1 MKNLYIPSL
10 KNKGID
16 DFTTDTGIKVRR
28 FISPILRKIVNIA
41 CVRKIVLEGYP
52 VLEKDTPYIFAST
65 HDFKHDV
72 HAAIASMDRHG
83 YLLEGTTNHV
93 DYNPEFYAV
102 FINGLIHVDRFD
114 EKSRKESVP
123 KMERIIKS
131 GSSILMY
138 PEGAWNITESMP
150 VQPLFKGPYILASNL
165 KKDGYDVKVV
175 PIAQYQNFDDKEIYL
190 KAGEPIDIASYEC
203 AEGITKLRDAL
214 ATLKWE
220 LMDAHAPKVQRKD
233 LGNNPRE
240 IFLEEREKEYLRANW
255 KKDVFDEE
263 IMMYKDKNNPY
274 PEYVRETF
282 DNVKITKDNAHIL
295 ASILVEREL
304 DKKYDLKEHIHKAHA
319 KSLKK

>member
-52 VLEKDTPYIFAST
+52 VLEKDTPYIFTST

-83 YLLEGTTNHV
+83 YLLEGTTNHI

-102 FINGLIHVDRFD
+102 FINGLIHVDRFN

-131 GSSILMY
+131 GSSIMMY
-138 PEGAWNITESMP
+138 PEGSWNNHESMP
-150 VQPLFKGPYILASNL
+150 VLPLFKGPYLVANNL
-165 KKDGYDVKVV
+165 KKQGYNVKVV
-175 PIAQYQNFDDKEIYL
+175 PMAQYQNFDEKEVYV
-190 KAGEPIDIASYEC
+190 KVGEPIDIASYDSK
-203 AEGITKLRDAL
+203 EGLIKLRDAL

-220 LMDAHAPKVQRKD
+220 LMEEHAPRVKRED
-233 LGNNPRE
+233 LGNDPRSL
-240 IFLEEREKEYLRANW
+240 FLKEREKEYLRGNW
-255 KKDVFDEE
+255 KDDCYDEE
-263 IMMYKDKNNPY
+263 IIMYKDKNIPY
-274 PEYVRETF
+274 REDVLKPF
-282 DNVKITKDNAHIL
+282 ENVKITKENAHLIAPFL
-295 ASILVEREL
+295 AEIENE
-304 DKKYDLKEHIHKAHA
+304 KKYDLKEHMHKVHA
-319 KSLKK
+319 MKKK

>member
-52 VLEKDTPYIFAST
+52 VLEKDTPYIFTST

-83 YLLEGTTNHV
+83 YLLEGTTNHI
-93 DYNPEFYAV
+93 DYNPEFYGV

-131 GSSILMY
+131 GSSIMMY
-138 PEGAWNITESMP
+138 PEGSWNNHESMP
-150 VQPLFKGPYILASNL
+150 VLPLFKGPYLVANNL
-165 KKDGYDVKVV
+165 KKQGYNVKIV
-175 PIAQYQNFDDKEIYL
+175 PMAQYQNFDEKEVYV
-190 KAGEPIDIASYEC
+190 KVGEPIDIASYDSK
-203 AEGITKLRDAL
+203 EGLIKLRDAL

-220 LMDAHAPKVQRKD
+220 LMEEHAPRVKRED
-233 LGNNPRE
+233 LGNDPRSL
-240 IFLEEREKEYLRANW
+240 FLKEREKEYLRGNW
-255 KKDVFDEE
+255 KDDCYDEE
-263 IMMYKDKNNPY
+263 IIMYKDKNIPY
-274 PEYVRETF
+274 REDVLKPF
-282 DNVKITKDNAHIL
+282 ENVKITKENAHLI
-295 ASILVEREL
+295 APFLVEIENE
-304 DKKYDLKEHIHKAHA
+304 KKYDLKEHMHKVHA
-319 KSLKK
+319 KIKK